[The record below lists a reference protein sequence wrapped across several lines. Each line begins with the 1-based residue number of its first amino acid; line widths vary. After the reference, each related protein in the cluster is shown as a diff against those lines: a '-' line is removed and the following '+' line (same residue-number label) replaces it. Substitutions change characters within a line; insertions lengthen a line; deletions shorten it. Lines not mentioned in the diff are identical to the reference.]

1 MRGIAATSLAYE
13 QDWNRDKFEIDLPLS
28 LPFQQASAAAY
39 TCKIGRD
46 LERTCS
52 RISVHYYE
60 TSYDTCRGTNIVWP
74 LIGSKFAKNGWK
86 LGKVGKTRCTW
97 PFQANNRY
105 DVRLANRR
113 APGVWFVLLQNVPVF
128 GTKVTRYICFLHNPW
143 IKLHFL
149 DRSFLTAKQ

>member
-1 MRGIAATSLAYE
+1 MTGIAATSLAYE

-113 APGVWFVLLQNVPVF
+113 APGVWFVLCFILYLFSGQKSPGIPVV
-128 GTKVTRYICFLHNPW
+128 GDNPLFYFSR
-143 IKLHFL
+143 ILV
-149 DRSFLTAKQ
+149 